1 MDAYRTTRHP
11 AVVAVVSL
19 LLLHCW
25 ANRPS
30 VVLISTPQRVGSVL
44 CTGRIVTSRSGWVRC
59 QAAEDIVLGNQTIPR
74 GSTIRF
80 DPAVNPPR
88 IHWAL
93 ERDTTIQGHRCKA
106 GADWGAGFHANGMLR
121 SCGLVETERID
132 GVLCAKAGFTKPT
145 YFHENGRLR
154 SCQLAQRTTIG
165 ACSFAKGE
173 IAVFA
178 ADGQPVCSRWLSD

>member
-1 MDAYRTTRHP
+1 MTRRP
-11 AVVAVVSL
+11 ALVAVVSL
-19 LLLHCW
+19 LLLHCS

-30 VVLISTPQRVGSVL
+30 AVQTSTPQRVGSVL
-44 CTGRIVTSRSGWVRC
+44 CTGRIVTVRSGWVGC

-80 DPAVNPPR
+80 HPAIDPPQ

-93 ERDTTIQGHRCKA
+93 EEDMMVQGHRCKA
-106 GADWGAGFHANGMLR
+106 GADWGASFHANGLLK

-154 SCQLAQRTTIG
+154 SCQLAQKTTIG
-165 ACSFAKGE
+165 ACSFAEGE

-178 ADGQPVCSRWLSD
+178 TDGQPVCSR